1 MVVASVRDAREDAF
15 DATSTRRVEDE
26 HHNKSKQPFI
36 GLVCFLYIDLPP
48 HRLYTSSRQYCAEC
62 HYYSLPQ
69 IAAKVRSSLNLWL
82 WYILACPD
90 VLLLGMTSTRFIRR
104 FTEVYIET

>member
-36 GLVCFLYIDLPP
+36 GLGVSSVLSAF
-48 HRLYTSSRQYCAEC
+48 YTSTSLLGYTQARDNTVLNAITTHCLK
-62 HYYSLPQ
+62 LPQ
-69 IAAKVRSSLNLWL
+69 KFNHL
-82 WYILACPD
+82 
-90 VLLLGMTSTRFIRR
+90 
-104 FTEVYIET
+104 